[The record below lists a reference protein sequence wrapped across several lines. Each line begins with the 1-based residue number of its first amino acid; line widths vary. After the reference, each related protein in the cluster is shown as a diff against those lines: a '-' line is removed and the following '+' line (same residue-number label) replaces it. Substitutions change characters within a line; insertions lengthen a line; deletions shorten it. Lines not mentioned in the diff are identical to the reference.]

1 MAHDDRKGLINKWV
15 HLGFLPYYF
24 AMQKLRFFFSF
35 SGLCT
40 FSSKFKDLLKVF
52 KVLEALY
59 VIFKDFG
66 RSNENQ
72 GLFKDNLKIQ
82 GFFKTVHTLVLS
94 RRSVVILKFTEKV
107 SRSLEQV
114 AGV

>member
-24 AMQKLRFFFSF
+24 AMQKLGFFFGF
-35 SGLCT
+35 CGLCT

-72 GLFKDNLKIQ
+72 GLFKDNLKI
-82 GFFKTVHTLVLS
+82 
-94 RRSVVILKFTEKV
+94 
-107 SRSLEQV
+107 
-114 AGV
+114 